1 MSKKTMIAAFVVMMA
16 AAMPMAN
23 AQTAAA
29 VPDSP
34 LVRATMTTNH
44 PLAGEIRVSDMN
56 GATVYDAENQSIGEI
71 KDIVIGKDGR
81 VAAVI
86 LHVGATLGVGGRYV
100 AVGINDLKIAIRD
113 AKPRFTVDMSKDQ
126 LKTAQTYNLEETG
139 ETGTSTP
146 PGDRTR

>member
-1 MSKKTMIAAFVVMMA
+1 MSKTTTIAAFGLMMA

-29 VPDSP
+29 PGSP
-34 LVRATMTTNH
+34 LVRAAMTTNH
-44 PLAGEIRVSDMN
+44 PLPGQIRVSDMK
-56 GATVYDAENQSIGEI
+56 GAAVFDVKNDNIGEI
-71 KDIVIGKDGR
+71 KDIVIGTDGR

-86 LHVGATLGVGGRYV
+86 LHVGATLGVGGRDV
-100 AVGINDLKIAIRD
+100 AVGIDDITIAKRGT
-113 AKPRFTVDMSKDQ
+113 KPRFTVDMSQDQ
-126 LKTAQTYNLEETG
+126 LRTAQTYNLDQTS

>member
-1 MSKKTMIAAFVVMMA
+1 MTA

-29 VPDSP
+29 APDSP

-44 PLAGEIRVSDMN
+44 PLAGEIRVSEMS
-56 GATVYDAENQSIGEI
+56 GAAVFDAQNQNIGEI
-71 KDIVIGKDGR
+71 KDIVLGKDGR

-126 LKTAQTYNLEETG
+126 LKTAQTYNLDETG
-139 ETGTSTP
+139 ETGTPTP